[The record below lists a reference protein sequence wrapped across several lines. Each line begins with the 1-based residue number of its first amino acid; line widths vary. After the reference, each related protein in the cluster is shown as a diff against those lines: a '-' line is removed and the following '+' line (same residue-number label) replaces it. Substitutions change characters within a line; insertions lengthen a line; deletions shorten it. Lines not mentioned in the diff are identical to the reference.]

1 MQTTEWKTREIQ
13 ADLLSISQ
21 DASELQKLMT
31 ESKRLNKTNEELGL
45 NDPQRRRQIQESIEN
60 LQNTLNNTQQK
71 INEALDNL
79 EKRSLL
85 NEKTLKDY
93 MKMQELFNKI
103 NTPEL
108 QELLEKLRE
117 ALKNNDPDKARDL
130 MQQFN
135 FDEEQFRK
143 NLEKVMEIMKKN

>member
-1 MQTTEWKTREIQ
+1 
-13 ADLLSISQ
+13 
-21 DASELQKLMT
+21 MT